1 MLSHQELIDDC
12 ALGMLGYRAS
22 HQVISPELRT
32 ERIPFSP
39 GMRLQVAAFSI
50 RRKVTIQ

>member
-1 MLSHQELIDDC
+1 MLSHQDFLDEC
-12 ALGMLGYRAS
+12 ARGLQEHRLKG
-22 HQVISPELRT
+22 QIISPELRT

-50 RRKVTIQ
+50 RRKVTLQ